1 MQDGP
6 APIAPLEALCRRQ
19 GLPLTV
25 QRRAVLQIL
34 LGRADHPTAEQI
46 HGALVRRLR
55 GVSRATV
62 YRILEALVRAG
73 VARKVPS
80 GGAAARF
87 ELPLRRHHHLI
98 CVVCD
103 KVADFRD
110 PALDRLSPG
119 RGGRQGFRV
128 MDYTVQF
135 LGVCRECAGSAAR
148 GARQP
153 SSRRVRNARK

>member
-1 MQDGP
+1 MQSV
-6 APIAPLEALCRRQ
+6 AAAVARLEALCRRQ

-25 QRRAVLQIL
+25 QRRAVLETL

-46 HGALVRRLR
+46 YGALAQRLP

-62 YRILEALVRAG
+62 YRILEVLVRAG
-73 VARKVPS
+73 VARKVFA

-110 PALDRLSPG
+110 PALDGLSPR
-119 RGGRQGFRV
+119 RGGRQGFQV

-135 LGVCRECAGSAAR
+135 LGVCRQCAAGAAR

-153 SSRRVRNARK
+153 SSRRVRHARK